1 MAEVNPRDPRRQTD
15 TRPAR
20 VRAEICRDTCT
31 CVLGRFPRVEDPLV
45 EVFLLA
51 MLRAQHVFHVKYQGT
66 RHTRHIL

>member
-20 VRAEICRDTCT
+20 VRAETR
-31 CVLGRFPRVEDPLV
+31 GRAFWADFQEYDPLV

-51 MLRAQHVFHVKYQGT
+51 MLRAQHVFHV
-66 RHTRHIL
+66 

>member
-20 VRAEICRDTCT
+20 VRAETR
-31 CVLGRFPRVEDPLV
+31 GRAFWADFQEYDPLV